1 MYSFQQQGEAISP
14 EEIARLLRG
23 VGASGRF
30 VGFNYVVFIIYR
42 ILQNPGEYYWLTKCA
57 YPEAAKHFGVRPAS
71 VEHAIRTLIA
81 YCWSRS
87 ITPTL
92 TGWRVFTLR
101 ESPPTASSSTCL

>member
-23 VGASGRF
+23 IGASGRF

-57 YPEAAKHFGVRPAS
+57 YPEAAKHRFRTCQRDRRQTFARS
-71 VEHAIRTLIA
+71 VKLSDNR
-81 YCWSRS
+81 
-87 ITPTL
+87 
-92 TGWRVFTLR
+92 F
-101 ESPPTASSSTCL
+101 